1 MDLMDKIL
9 KRLESLHPKIIDLK
23 LDRVKRLLRKLG
35 NPERSLPPIIHV
47 AGTNGKGSTIAMIK
61 AGLQS
66 SGLKTHVY
74 TSPHLVNFN
83 ERIEIAG
90 KRITEDTLKKVL
102 TECENV
108 NNSEPITFFEIAT
121 CAAFL
126 AFSRKNADYTLLE
139 VGLGGEF
146 DATNVVQNPV
156 VSVITPIS
164 FDHKEYLGHTIKK
177 IALAKAGII
186 KEKIPTVISDQ
197 SARVKE
203 ILEERCKAKKSDI
216 IWSANLFTVSDSK
229 KSIIK
234 KNGNKRIQF
243 PFPALTGTHQIS
255 NAMTAIST
263 LNHLKIPENYIRE
276 GLKSTYW
283 PARLQKIGEGDL
295 FDFITKYNIN
305 NQLWIDGGHNEA
317 ASIQLK
323 KSLRFIDK
331 KNLHIIYGSLKNK
344 DHISFLKNLEP
355 IASSLCLVEIEKQP
369 SSLLKEVA
377 IFDAKKVGWKK
388 VYGANDIR
396 DAIRHICVN
405 NMEGEFPVSILIC
418 GSLYLAGQALK
429 ENRVSM

>member
-1 MDLMDKIL
+1 MDLMDEIL

-61 AGLQS
+61 AGLQC

-74 TSPHLVNFN
+74 TSPHLVHFN

-90 KRITEDTLKKVL
+90 ERIGEDTLKKVL
-102 TECENV
+102 TECENI

-126 AFSRKNADYTLLE
+126 AFSRKTADYTLLE

-164 FDHKEYLGHTIKK
+164 FDHKEYLGDTIKN

-186 KEKIPTVISDQ
+186 KQKIPTVISDQ
-197 SARVKE
+197 SSKVKK
-203 ILEERCKAKKSDI
+203 ILEERCKANKSKI
-216 IWSANLFTVSDSK
+216 IWSTDFFTVSSSNKLIITK
-229 KSIIK
+229 K
-234 KNGNKRIQF
+234 GNKRIEF

-263 LNHLKIPENYIRE
+263 LNHLKIPENHIRE

-283 PARLQKIGEGDL
+283 PARLEKIREGYL
-295 FDFITKYNIN
+295 FDFIKNFNIN
-305 NQLWIDGGHNEA
+305 NQLWLDGGHNEA
-317 ASIQLK
+317 ASIHLK

-331 KNLHIIYGSLKNK
+331 RHLHIIYGSLKNK

-355 IASSLCLVEIEKQP
+355 IASSLCLIEIENQP
-369 SSLLKEVA
+369 SSLSKEVA
-377 IFDAKKVGWKK
+377 ISDAKKVGWKK
-388 VYGANDIR
+388 VYGATDIR
-396 DAIRHICVN
+396 DAIRHICTK
-405 NMEGEFPVSILIC
+405 NMGRESHVSILIC

-429 ENRVSM
+429 ENGAPI

>member
-1 MDLMDKIL
+1 MDEIL

-23 LDRVKRLLRKLG
+23 LDRVKRLLGKLG

-74 TSPHLVNFN
+74 TSPHLVHFN

-90 KRITEDTLKKVL
+90 KRISADVLKKIL
-102 TECENV
+102 TECEKI

-126 AFSRKNADYTLLE
+126 AFSRTPADYTLLE

-146 DATNVVQNPV
+146 DATNVIQNPV
-156 VSVITPIS
+156 LSVITPIS
-164 FDHKEYLGHTIKK
+164 FDHKEYLGDTIKK

-186 KEKIPTVISDQ
+186 KKNTPTVISDQ
-197 SARVKE
+197 SAKVKK
-203 ILEERCKAKKSDI
+203 ILEAKCKANRSDI
-216 IWSANLFTVSDSK
+216 IWSAELFTLSHSK

-234 KNGNKRIQF
+234 KIGKKSIEF
-243 PFPALTGTHQIS
+243 PFSTLTGTHQIT

-263 LNHLKIPENYIRE
+263 LNHLKIPENHIRN

-283 PARLQKIGEGDL
+283 PARLQKIEKGDL
-295 FDFITKYNIN
+295 FDFLKKYNIN
-305 NQLWIDGGHNEA
+305 NQLWLDGGHNEA

-323 KSLRFIDK
+323 KSLSCIDK
-331 KNLHIIYGSLKNK
+331 KSLHIIYGSLKNK
-344 DHISFLKNLEP
+344 DYISFLKNLEP
-355 IASSLCLVEIEKQP
+355 VASSLCLIEIENQP
-369 SSLLKEVA
+369 SSLKKEVA
-377 IFDAKKVGWKK
+377 ISDAKKVGWKK

-396 DAIRHICVN
+396 DAIKYTCSK
-405 NMEGEFPVSILIC
+405 NMGSESHVSILIC

-429 ENRVSM
+429 ENGVSI